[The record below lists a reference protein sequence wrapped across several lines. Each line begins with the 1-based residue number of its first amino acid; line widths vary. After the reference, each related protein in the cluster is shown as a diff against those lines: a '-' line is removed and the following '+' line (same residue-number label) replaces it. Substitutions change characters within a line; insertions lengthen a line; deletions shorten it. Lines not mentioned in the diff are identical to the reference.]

1 MAGDACSKLDNGS
14 VVAGGALSGDLIP
27 GGAEIADSGANLS
40 RVEEP
45 SLGALGTDSV
55 TPDSAADVASGGGI
69 DLLALAIDDRVSS
82 IALLA
87 DALLGIELL
96 AGTLNLTADSIFI
109 EEEPIGAFEAR
120 ILAPHLTS
128 EIVVELGHEGCI
140 VELLSTKLV
149 ILRKSLTH

>member
-1 MAGDACSKLDNGS
+1 MNDGS

-55 TPDSAADVASGGGI
+55 TPDSAADVLSGGGI

-82 IALLA
+82 IALFA

-96 AGTLNLTADSIFI
+96 AGGLDLAADSIFI

-128 EIVVELGHEGCI
+128 EIVVELGHKGGI
-140 VELLSTKLV
+140 VEVLSAELI
-149 ILRKSLTH
+149 ILCKSLTHQ